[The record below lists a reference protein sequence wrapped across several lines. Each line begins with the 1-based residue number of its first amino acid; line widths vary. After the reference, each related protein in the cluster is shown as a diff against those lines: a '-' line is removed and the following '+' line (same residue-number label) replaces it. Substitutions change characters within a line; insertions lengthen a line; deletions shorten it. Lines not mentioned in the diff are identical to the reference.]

1 MKHLIWGFIFFSFS
15 MMVQAKESLSI
26 HVSAAQPSFV
36 ISLAANATTG
46 YQWSV
51 VQFDK
56 DILTLK
62 SSVYQAPQTKLIGAG
77 GQMLFTF
84 SLNKGVSYPLMMSL
98 IFKYARPWEKEIS
111 GSIRQVTVYFDKPKS

>member
-1 MKHLIWGFIFFSFS
+1 MKHFILGFIFFSYS
-15 MMVQAKESLSI
+15 MMVQAEEPLSI
-26 HVSAAQPSFV
+26 HVNAAQKNFV

-56 DILTLK
+56 SILTLS
-62 SSVYQAPQTKLIGAG
+62 SSVYQTPQTKLIGAG

-84 SLNKGVSYPLMMSL
+84 ALNKGRSYPRMMHL
-98 IFKYARPWEKEIS
+98 TFKYARSWEKEGS
-111 GSIRQVTVYFDKPKS
+111 GSVQQVTVYFDRPER